1 MTGDAGNQTL
11 TFQLAM
17 IVEQYGVTVTDVL
30 PDDIGVFWALPTSD
44 STPANPKWDVEQLFH
59 PSSKSFAVHQFQQA
73 AGSVTLNAGSPPSF
87 TTVGD

>member
-1 MTGDAGNQTL
+1 MSRELKGQTGWTVTGDAGNQTL

-44 STPANPKWDVEQLFH
+44 STPANPKWDVEKLFH
-59 PSSKSFAVHQFQQA
+59 PSSKSFAVQ
-73 AGSVTLNAGSPPSF
+73 
-87 TTVGD
+87 